1 VEVLQTLDKTGITD
15 TASVMMSY
23 RAIAVNICRGLV
35 KDSDT
40 AEDVVQVVLA
50 SVIRKLSMDEI
61 TFNSREHL
69 RNYFFK
75 SVRNRAM
82 DVLKDRDRWLSDSD
96 SVLSNLEGNGEDP
109 LQALLSVEED
119 EKHIRRLDEITN
131 GLKSLKKHEQ
141 EIILYRFMRGM
152 KYREISEET
161 GVPITTLK
169 SREDSALRK
178 LRKILVKSG
187 LASYT

>member
-1 VEVLQTLDKTGITD
+1 LDKTDIAE
-15 TASVMMSY
+15 TASVIMNY

-35 KDSDT
+35 QDADT
-40 AEDVVQVVLA
+40 AEDIVQAVLV
-50 SVIRKLSMDEI
+50 SIVRKHSRNEI
-61 TFNSREHL
+61 TFTSREHL

-75 SVRNRAM
+75 SVRNRTM
-82 DVLKDRDRWLSDSD
+82 DVLKDRDRWLSDGD
-96 SVLSNLEGNGEDP
+96 SVLSNLEGEGADP
-109 LQALLSVEED
+109 LQDILTLEEE
-119 EKHIRRLDEITN
+119 EKHNRRLDQITN
-131 GLKSLKKHEQ
+131 SLKSLKKHEQ

-178 LRKILVKSG
+178 LKKILVKSE
-187 LASYT
+187 LAPYT